1 VDHQEKTGRYK
12 MGLGTAVGSVDH
24 LNEGDFLRNIFCK
37 KDIER
42 IGLKTIGK
50 HYPVVTDIVKDLE

>member
-1 VDHQEKTGRYK
+1 

-24 LNEGDFLRNIFCK
+24 LNEGDFLRNIFFK

-50 HYPVVTDIVKDLE
+50 HYPVVTDIVKGLE